1 MSHERAH
8 HEAVKGGHPPTA
20 PEERCDL
27 QIGQMHCAACA
38 ARVEQ
43 RLARQPGVS
52 GASVNFATK
61 IATVRYLPGQT
72 GAEALIRAVEALGY
86 TAEPAATSS
95 LSPVHAAPD
104 HRGHRPVGTAQAD
117 DDAHAH
123 GADPQEAHTRALRTR
138 TIAAGVLSLPV
149 VVMAMSHGQIGAFT
163 TGWSLWAQWA
173 LTTPVLLVCGW
184 GFFRSA
190 WRGARHLSANMDTLV
205 ALGTGAAY
213 IFSTAALLWPEFFR
227 AAAGGTVET
236 GGHHASVPVYFEAA
250 AVIITLILLGRLL
263 EARATGRTGEAIRRL
278 IGLQPRTARVERVE
292 SGGAGVSE
300 VDVPIEQVVVDEV
313 VLVRPGEKVPVDGEV
328 VSGRSAVDE
337 SMLTGESVPVAKG
350 EGDAVYAA
358 TMNTT
363 GALRVRTTRIGS
375 DTALQQIVRLVQ
387 QAQGSKPPIARLAD
401 RISGIFVPCV
411 MVVAVA
417 AFVAW
422 WVLGPAE
429 ARLNTALIVS
439 VSVLIIACPCALGLA
454 TPTAVM
460 VGTGRG
466 AEMGILIRGG
476 EALETAHLLTA
487 VVLDKTGTITE
498 GRPSVTDLVVFDGA
512 AEHEVLR
519 LAASAERH
527 SEHPLA
533 AAVVRAAKDRGLDL
547 VEPSD
552 FAATPGLGVA
562 ATVDGRSVL
571 VGSEDLLAAYGVGVT
586 ADPRVEGLAARGRT
600 LAMVAIDG
608 RAAGVL
614 GVADPVKPTSR
625 QAVERLR
632 GMGLEVVMMTG
643 DHRRTAEAV
652 AAEVGIGRVMAGVR
666 PEEKA
671 ARVEALRAE
680 GHVVGM
686 VGDGI
691 NDAPA
696 LSRADVGMAVGS
708 GTDVAIEAA
717 DITLMRGDL
726 RAVGQAIDLS
736 RATMRTIRQNL
747 FWAFIYNATGIPIAA
762 GVLYPLTGWLLSPMF
777 ASAAMAFSS
786 VSVVLNSL
794 RLRSALG
801 RATP

>member
-1 MSHERAH
+1 MPNEHAH
-8 HEAVKGGHPPTA
+8 HDAVTAGQPPA
-20 PEERCDL
+20 AREERSDL

-61 IATVRYLPGQT
+61 IATVRYDPGQT
-72 GAEALIRAVEALGY
+72 GAESLIRAVEALGY
-86 TAEPAATSS
+86 TAAPAATSMP
-95 LSPVHAAPD
+95 SPVHAVPD
-104 HRGHRPVGTAQAD
+104 HRGHRPAGPAHAD

-123 GADPQEAHTRALRTR
+123 GADPQEAHTRSLRTR

-149 VVMAMSHGQIGAFT
+149 VVMAMTHGHVEAFRSP
-163 TGWSLWAQWA
+163 WALWTQWA

-184 GFFRSA
+184 GFFQSA

-213 IFSTAALLWPEFFR
+213 IFSTASLLWPEFFR
-227 AAAGGTVET
+227 AAAGASHE
-236 GGHHASVPVYFEAA
+236 HHAMVPVYFEAA

-278 IGLQPRTARVERVE
+278 IGLQPRTARVERE
-292 SGGAGVSE
+292 EPGGAGVKE
-300 VDVPIEQVVVDEV
+300 VDVPIEQVGVGEV

-363 GALRVRTTRIGS
+363 GSMRVRTTRIGA

-417 AFVAW
+417 AFAAW

-429 ARLNTALIVS
+429 ARLNMALIAS

-476 EALETAHLLTA
+476 EALETAHRLTA

-498 GRPSVTDLVVFDGA
+498 GRPSVTDLVVLGGV
-512 AEHEVLR
+512 AEHEVLQ

-552 FAATPGLGVA
+552 FAATPGLGVS

-571 VGSEDLLAAYGVGVT
+571 VGSEDLLAAHGMGVT
-586 ADPRVEGLAARGRT
+586 ADPRVEALAARGRT
-600 LAMVAIDG
+600 LVRVAID
-608 RAAGVL
+608 RKAVGVL

-652 AAEVGIGRVMAGVR
+652 AAEVGIARVVAGVR

-671 ARVEALRAE
+671 ARVELLRAE

-726 RAVGQAIDLS
+726 RAVGQAVDLS